1 MKRTSVKSRVAPP
14 SGPAAQGK
22 RDRGAA
28 LIAALLVV
36 MLVTMLGAVAMQESI
51 DANHQGATTA
61 KNLQTVSA
69 GRAGMDSVLA
79 SIQSVRAQAV
89 LNGGSANPPC
99 PSITTAST
107 VGGAVN
113 GASKETYSLWYEVF
127 PSQPDGPALSQ
138 FGDAVQQ
145 VLDSTPAPRR
155 GLPGPTHPPFRAAG

>member
-1 MKRTSVKSRVAPP
+1 
-14 SGPAAQGK
+14 
-22 RDRGAA
+22 
-28 LIAALLVV
+28 
-36 MLVTMLGAVAMQESI
+36 MLGAVAMQESI

-69 GRAGMDSVLA
+69 GRAGVDSVLA

-145 VLDSTPAPRR
+145 VLDSSPSTTSWPT
-155 GLPGPTHPPFRAAG
+155 GPTHRPFRAVG